1 MPLDRHWIETHI
13 PHQAKMCLLDEV
25 LSSSEAGTRCRAIS
39 HRASDNPLRA
49 FGRLGA
55 AAAIEYAAQTMAV
68 HGAIVAEALGS
79 RAPRGFL
86 ASLRNVRM
94 SVERLDD
101 LTEDL
106 ITEVRRLAG
115 DASTAM
121 YEFVVLANERE
132 VVSGRATIAF
142 LPAEMT
148 GRGP

>member
-1 MPLDRHWIETHI
+1 
-13 PHQAKMCLLDEV
+13 MCLLDEV
-25 LSSSEAGTRCRAIS
+25 LSSSETSARCRAVS
-39 HRASDNPLRA
+39 HRRSDNPLRA

-68 HGAIVAEALGS
+68 HGAIVAEASRS

-106 ITEVRRLAG
+106 ITDVRRIGG

-121 YEFVVLANERE
+121 YEFLVLASERE
-132 VVSGRATIAF
+132 LVSGRATIAF
-142 LPAEMT
+142 LES
-148 GRGP
+148 RR